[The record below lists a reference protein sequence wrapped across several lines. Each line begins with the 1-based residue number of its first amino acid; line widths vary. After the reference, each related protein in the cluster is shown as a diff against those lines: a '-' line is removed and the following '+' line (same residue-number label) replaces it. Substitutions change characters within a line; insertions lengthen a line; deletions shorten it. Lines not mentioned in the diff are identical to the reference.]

1 MLSLWSE
8 HSCLTRQ
15 EIKDYIESIQRQ
27 DVTTEGGQ
35 SATTV
40 VTAMEEF
47 GPILDVDEPG
57 IIEQKVGERDSA
69 TETMQSVTSEE
80 GQSTT
85 DATSERTTTDVS
97 FLYGEEEEE
106 KRPDAVVKGG
116 EGRTINAVT
125 MEPATTS
132 GTATHA
138 AATISPTVT
147 MSRAAYGGEEEE
159 KRLNAVVKGG
169 EVRTISAVTM
179 RPTTASGTATY
190 AAATIDPAVTTAKT
204 AWMHGSAISEI
215 EIPAR
220 SKRSMDQ
227 HSMLIFFSTLLAM
240 ASIGLTLCI
249 LSCGVGLARGAL
261 HIRISE
267 RDEV

>member
-1 MLSLWSE
+1 M
-8 HSCLTRQ
+8 
-15 EIKDYIESIQRQ
+15 
-27 DVTTEGGQ
+27 
-35 SATTV
+35 TTV

-47 GPILDVDEPG
+47 GPILDVDVPG
-57 IIEQKVGERDSA
+57 IIEQNVGERDSA
-69 TETMQSVTSEE
+69 IKTMQSVTSEE

-85 DATSERTTTDVS
+85 DATSEKTTTDVS

-116 EGRTINAVT
+116 EVRTTNVVA
-125 MEPATTS
+125 MEPTTAN
-132 GTATHA
+132 GTATH
-138 AATISPTVT
+138 T
-147 MSRAAYGGEEEE
+147 
-159 KRLNAVVKGG
+159 
-169 EVRTISAVTM
+169 
-179 RPTTASGTATY
+179 
-190 AAATIDPAVTTAKT
+190 AATIDPAVTTAKT
-204 AWMHGSAISEI
+204 AWMLGSAIGEI

-227 HSMLIFFSTLLAM
+227 HSMLIFFSMLLVM
-240 ASIGLTLCI
+240 AGIGLALCI